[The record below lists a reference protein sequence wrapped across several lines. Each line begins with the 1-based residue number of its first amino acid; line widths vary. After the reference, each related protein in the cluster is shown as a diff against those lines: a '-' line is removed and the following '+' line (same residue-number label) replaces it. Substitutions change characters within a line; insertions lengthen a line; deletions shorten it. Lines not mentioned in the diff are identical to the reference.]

1 MDRPTPA
8 SVTDW
13 NAADATRG
21 VRHPGW
27 ITRFRMAS
35 KSQARAAM
43 RAAGS
48 VAVAE
53 GEEPRLTNLATGL
66 AERLG
71 LATVDLFIHDK
82 GGPNAMT
89 GRVDGPF
96 VSMARPMVT
105 TYTRTELEAVIAHC
119 LVRHRASV
127 REWIPVGYADDV
139 RAAALTRFPPA
150 LVSAIRKA
158 EPYQGRFAAFYL
170 VADGPTHRPV
180 EERAEALLDL

>member
-1 MDRPTPA
+1 MQKPPTT

-13 NAADATRG
+13 NASDATRG

-27 ITRFRMAS
+27 LTRFRMAS

-48 VAVAE
+48 VAVTE
-53 GEEPRLTNLATGL
+53 GEEPRLTNLVTGL
-66 AERLG
+66 AGRLG
-71 LATVDLFIHDK
+71 LTAVDLFIHDQ
-82 GGPNAMT
+82 GGPNAIT
-89 GRVDGPF
+89 GRVDRPF
-96 VSMARPMVT
+96 VSMGRSMVA

-119 LVRHRASV
+119 LVRHRAPA

-170 VADGPTHRPV
+170 VAEGATHRPV